1 MGAFYSEEELSKKIL
16 DLDIGDRFAT
26 KWRTLTQTDLELNA
40 IVNGDFH
47 PMFFSE
53 EIAKKAGWKTRLF
66 PGLVTLNIAI
76 GLLIQS
82 RITIDTIGFLGMD
95 KIKFLAPVYPGD
107 TIRFE
112 LELISKK
119 QNNKKQ
125 WIVDYKFEI
134 KNNNNEICIE
144 GFNC

>member
-1 MGAFYSEEELSKKIL
+1 MGEFYSETERAMKIL
-16 DLDIGDRFAT
+16 DMNIGDRFAT
-26 KWRTLTQTDLELNA
+26 KWRTLTRTDLELNC

-53 EIAKKAGWKTRLF
+53 KAAQEAGWRTNLF
-66 PGLVTLNIAI
+66 PGLVTLSIAI

-82 RITIDTIGFLGMD
+82 RVTIDTIGFLGMD

-112 LELISKK
+112 LELVSKK
-119 QNNKKQ
+119 QNSKKQ
-125 WIVDYKFEI
+125 WIIDMQLQILAKCLWTY
-134 KNNNNEICIE
+134 
-144 GFNC
+144 

>member
-1 MGAFYSEEELSKKIL
+1 MSELYSEAERAMKIL

-26 KWRTLTQTDLELNA
+26 KWRTLTRTDLEMNC

-53 EIAKKAGWKTRLF
+53 KAAQEAGWRTNLF

-82 RITIDTIGFLGMD
+82 RVTIDTIGFLGMD
-95 KIKFLAPVYPGD
+95 EIRFLAPTYPGD

-112 LELISKK
+112 LELQSKK
-119 QNNKKQ
+119 EKPNKQ
-125 WIVDYKFEI
+125 WVVDYKFEI
-134 KNNNNEICIE
+134 KNQDDVVCIS
-144 GFNC
+144 GFNT

>member
-1 MGAFYSEEELSKKIL
+1 MAKFYEEEKLARKIL
-16 DLDIGDRFAT
+16 DFEVGDRFAT
-26 KWRTLTQTDLELNA
+26 KWRHLTRTDLEMNA
-40 IVNGDFH
+40 IVNGDYH

-53 EIAKKAGWKTRLF
+53 KVAQGLGWKTNLF

-95 KIKFLAPVYPGD
+95 EIRFSAPVYPGD

-112 LELISKK
+112 LELLDKK
-119 QNNKKQ
+119 QNSKNQ
-125 WIVDYKFEI
+125 WII
-134 KNNNNEICIE
+134 KYRFQVKNDKNDVCIS
-144 GFNC
+144 GYNT